1 MEERRRKNACNR
13 VNRCACIVGIHFLDS
28 LNAGVTKMTGLQK
41 FWDEQKYRV
50 YFWLIHAVI
59 YPVLFFLLFSSLPGA
74 DFNRLLGLIGFGG

>member
-1 MEERRRKNACNR
+1 
-13 VNRCACIVGIHFLDS
+13 
-28 LNAGVTKMTGLQK
+28 MTGLQK

-74 DFNRLLGLIGFGG
+74 DFNRLLGLIGFGS